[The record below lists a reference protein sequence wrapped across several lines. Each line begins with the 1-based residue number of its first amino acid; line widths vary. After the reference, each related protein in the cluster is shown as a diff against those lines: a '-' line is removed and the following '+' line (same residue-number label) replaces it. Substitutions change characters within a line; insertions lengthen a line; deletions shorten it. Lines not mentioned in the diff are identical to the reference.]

1 MNKYVLKDFFVIPL
15 HSVFFHGT
23 ICSST
28 EYLWSIG
35 KQTFTTWV
43 RYFSFKNHVNCSWK
57 KQCSK
62 IVAGIRLLKD
72 VLKWYIILQTRH
84 LFLSTIRKY
93 YQGNAKFTK
102 EISNL
107 HCYLCNVH
115 LTTYVLSEKCSGFKI
130 GEIVLYEWYINIIY
144 TWTLGRFGAFGWFW
158 LQPKWWGYIFWFFDI
173 FFSMAISPHNHKL
186 KSESCRLIP

>member
-15 HSVFFHGT
+15 HSVFFST
-23 ICSST
+23 VQYVRPLNICDQLVSKHLLPESDIFLSKITST
-28 EYLWSIG
+28 APE
-35 KQTFTTWV
+35 
-43 RYFSFKNHVNCSWK
+43 K

-84 LFLSTIRKY
+84 LFLSTIRK

-130 GEIVLYEWYINIIY
+130 GEIVLW
-144 TWTLGRFGAFGWFW
+144 
-158 LQPKWWGYIFWFFDI
+158 
-173 FFSMAISPHNHKL
+173 
-186 KSESCRLIP
+186 

>member
-1 MNKYVLKDFFVIPL
+1 MMAGEQICLKRFFCYT
-15 HSVFFHGT
+15 SSFSFFFHGT

-93 YQGNAKFTK
+93 QGNAKFTK

-130 GEIVLYEWYINIIY
+130 GEIVLWWWYISIIY
-144 TWTLGRFGAFGWFW
+144 TWTLGRFMNKSTRKNNSTIKHIFRYKICFMVEQRGLVEIEFFR
-158 LQPKWWGYIFWFFDI
+158 WG
-173 FFSMAISPHNHKL
+173 
-186 KSESCRLIP
+186 

>member
-1 MNKYVLKDFFVIPL
+1 MLK
-15 HSVFFHGT
+15 
-23 ICSST
+23 
-28 EYLWSIG
+28 
-35 KQTFTTWV
+35 
-43 RYFSFKNHVNCSWK
+43 NCGWNTATLGCIK
-57 KQCSK
+57 MQ
-62 IVAGIRLLKD
+62 G
-72 VLKWYIILQTRH
+72 LKWYIILQTRH
-84 LFLSTIRKY
+84 LFLSTIRK

-144 TWTLGRFGAFGWFW
+144 MWTLGRFGAFGWFW

-186 KSESCRLIP
+186 KSESCGLIP